1 MGAVIHQT
9 LYFLSNLQ
17 CFLARNILVYH
28 YTCMNGPNSYI
39 TGGPRVLKIP
49 SGDNMERL
57 TCPECDFIHYENP
70 HIVAGAVVT
79 YNAQFLLC
87 KRAIEP
93 RTGFWT
99 IPAGYMELNETP
111 EQGAVREAAEEACAK
126 ISINSL
132 LALYTLPRLSQ
143 VQMIYRA
150 TISDPIFAAGVE
162 SLEVALFDWKDI
174 PWDDLAFPTVHWAL
188 KHFKQVEGL
197 DVYQPFG
204 NRTPD
209 FAP

>member
-1 MGAVIHQT
+1 MLH
-9 LYFLSNLQ
+9 
-17 CFLARNILVYH
+17 H
-28 YTCMNGPNSYI
+28 YQIMNGPNSYI
-39 TGGPRVLKIP
+39 TGGPRVLKVP
-49 SGDNMERL
+49 EGDNVERL
-57 TCPECDFIHYENP
+57 TCPECDFIQYENP

-79 YNAQFLLC
+79 YNQQFLLC

-93 RTGFWT
+93 RLGFWT

-111 EQGAVREAAEEACAK
+111 EHGAAREAMEEACAD
-126 ISINSL
+126 IQINSL

-150 TISDPIFAAGVE
+150 TLSEPKFDVGEE
-162 SLEVALFDWKDI
+162 SLEVALFNWHDI

-197 DVYQPFG
+197 DSYQPFG

-209 FAP
+209 FTP